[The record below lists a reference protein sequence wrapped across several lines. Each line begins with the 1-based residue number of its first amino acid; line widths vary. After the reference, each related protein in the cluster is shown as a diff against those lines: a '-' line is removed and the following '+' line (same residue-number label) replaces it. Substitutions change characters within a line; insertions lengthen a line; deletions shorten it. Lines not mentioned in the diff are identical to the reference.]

1 MVIEMGNLDSVKQ
14 QEVRFPMMENAEYK
28 KAQNQEIKIGR
39 EEGLDVSIYSNPEFN
54 WLQMEQ
60 IRLGLKDKVD
70 AAIYAD
76 PDYSYETMRQIRLGL
91 YSATNLIPYVK
102 RGFVEDDLEEI
113 RLALLNRLPLDQWIR
128 DDMCAP
134 QIREIRIGLCEGLD
148 ISPYADGR
156 YNWMQMQEIRLG
168 LEKKLDVSVYT
179 NHLYSHAQMREI
191 RLGME
196 AGLDVSVYS
205 SLVFSATDMKEKRQA
220 VINRKK
226 SSGAVKKE
234 PEKEIRKENDSGK
247 KSFFESHRKCEFVIS
262 IEENGNK
269 AYAYIPWVP
278 GNMVTKED
286 IYQDLERREIVYGI
300 KKEAIADLIDKRR
313 MNEKILIAE
322 GIPAQRGED
331 GWFEFFVR
339 LDLPRIP
346 APLPDGSVDYVNI
359 EAFEMVDEGGKI
371 AVYHRAKKGIS
382 GKNIY
387 GESIHAENGT
397 EKKPLR
403 GVGFTIAEDGVTY
416 VSKMNGKF
424 EYTAGRIT
432 ITNILVVREDVTA
445 VTGKLEVD
453 GSVYVV
459 GSIYSG
465 GYIKASGDI
474 IIEQNVE
481 SARLIAG
488 GNIMIKQGSCS
499 KNDCF
504 IEAGGEVSGSFF
516 EAVSISAG
524 GNVKANYIMNSSIN
538 AMGKVIV
545 SGSKGVLLG
554 GIIRAVRGVDTYNLG
569 NRLHLKTIL
578 DVGRN
583 ELYEK
588 EKAAYEKAREVHLK
602 NLEVLDKQRNKI
614 QALCEADREV
624 PEEIQRKIFAAIEV
638 ESLRL
643 AELDGEFSKLA
654 NLTDQVMTEPVYVRG
669 RAYEGSMIIINTI
682 KYMLPAE
689 VKRVIFKL
697 KNKNVVMVSM

>member
-1 MVIEMGNLDSVKQ
+1 MVIAMGNPDSSKQ
-14 QEVRFPMMENAEYK
+14 QEIHFPMMENVEYQ
-28 KAQNQEIKIGR
+28 KAQNQEIKLGI
-39 EEGLDVSIYSNPEFN
+39 EEGVDTSIYSNPEFN

-60 IRLGLKDKVD
+60 IRMGLKDKLD
-70 AAIYAD
+70 AAIYAN
-76 PDYSYETMRQIRLGL
+76 PEYSYETMRQIRLAL
-91 YSATNLIPYVK
+91 YSATNLIPYVN

-113 RLALLNRLPLDQWIR
+113 RLALLNRLPLDQWLK
-128 DDMCAP
+128 DNMCAP
-134 QIREIRIGLCEGLD
+134 QIREIRIGLCEQLD
-148 ISPYADGR
+148 ITLYADSS

-168 LEKKLDVSVYT
+168 LEKKLDVSVYA

-196 AGLDVSVYS
+196 AGLDVSTYS

-220 VINRKK
+220 VINRKRA
-226 SSGAVKKE
+226 SVTLEEIQVKDN
-234 PEKEIRKENDSGK
+234 RKENEGGK
-247 KSFFESHRKCEFVIS
+247 KSFLESHKKCEFVIS

-269 AYAYIPWVP
+269 AYAYIPWVS
-278 GNMVTKED
+278 GNIVTKED
-286 IYQDLERREIVYGI
+286 IYHDLERREIVYGI
-300 KKEAIADLIDKRR
+300 KKEAIEDLIDRKRL
-313 MNEKILIAE
+313 NEKVLIAE
-322 GIPAQRGED
+322 GIPAQRGKD

-346 APLPDGSVDYVNI
+346 APLPDGGVDYVNI
-359 EAFEMVDEGGKI
+359 EAFEMVDEGEKL
-371 AVYHRAKKGIS
+371 AVYHKAQKGIS

-387 GESIHAENGT
+387 GETIYAENGT

-403 GVGFTIAEDGVTY
+403 GVGFTIAQDGVTY

-445 VTGKLEVD
+445 VTGRLEVD

-481 SARLIAG
+481 AARLIAG

-516 EAVSISAG
+516 EAVNITAG
-524 GNVKANYIMNSSIN
+524 GNVKANYIMNSNIN
-538 AMGKVIV
+538 TMGKVIV

-554 GIIRAVRGVDTYNLG
+554 GTIRAVRGVDTYNLG
-569 NRLHLKTIL
+569 NRLHLKTVL

-588 EKAAYEKAREVHLK
+588 EQAKYEKYREKLLQDLMV
-602 NLEVLDKQRNKI
+602 LEKQRDKI
-614 QALCEADREV
+614 LALCSAGREV
-624 PEEIQRKIFAAIEV
+624 PEEIQHKIFAAIEV
-638 ESLRL
+638 EGQRL
-643 AELDGEFSKLA
+643 AELDGEASKLV
-654 NLTDQVMTEPVYVRG
+654 NLTDPAMAEPIYVRG
-669 RAYEGSMIIINTI
+669 KAYEGSLIIINSI

-689 VKRVIFKL
+689 VKRVNFKL
-697 KNKNVVMVSM
+697 RNKHVVMVSI